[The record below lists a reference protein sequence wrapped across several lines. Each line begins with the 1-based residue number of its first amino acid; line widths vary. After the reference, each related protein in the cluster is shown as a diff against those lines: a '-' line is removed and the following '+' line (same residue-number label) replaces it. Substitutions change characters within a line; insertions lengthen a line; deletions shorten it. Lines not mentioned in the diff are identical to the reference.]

1 MHAWLFKFRTL
12 VPGLFRRSV
21 RLDATGPATVYAARV
36 GAYRPLCDQSTAI
49 FDSRPLLTRLARQ
62 RACQR

>member
-1 MHAWLFKFRTL
+1 MHAWLCKLRTV

-21 RLDATGPATVYAARV
+21 QLDAVGPATRYAARA
-36 GAYRPLCDQSTAI
+36 GAYRPLCDQSTVI

-62 RACQR
+62 RDCQR